1 MKKIVLIVGI
11 VLTSLCASAQY
22 MVVSNINKP
31 ADDESW
37 GFSNFT
43 DNIGVGYQL
52 NDDFVFGVQQ
62 SGDDWGLFGRYNI
75 SENLYLSAQ
84 TSEGVST
91 DSISVGVGYAVKF
104 WNNFYAE
111 PNYVWGV
118 SKEGEGEFK
127 IGIAYRF

>member
-1 MKKIVLIVGI
+1 MKKIVLIAGI

-22 MVVSNINKP
+22 MAVSNINKP
-31 ADDESW
+31 TDDESW

-52 NDDFVFGVQQ
+52 NDDFVLGVQQ

-84 TSEGVST
+84 TAEGVST
-91 DSISVGVGYAVKF
+91 DSMSVGVGYSVKF
-104 WNNFYAE
+104 WNSFYVE
-111 PNYVWGV
+111 PNYIWGV

>member
-11 VLTSLCASAQY
+11 ALTSLCASAQY

-62 SGDDWGLFGRYNI
+62 NGDDRGLFGRYNI

-91 DSISVGVGYAVKF
+91 DSVSVGVGYAVKF

>member
-52 NDDFVFGVQQ
+52 NDDFVLGVQQ
-62 SGDDWGLFGRYNI
+62 SGDDWGLFGRYNM
-75 SENLYLSAQ
+75 SDNLYLSAQ
-84 TSEGVST
+84 IPSDNSDEMK
-91 DSISVGVGYAVKF
+91 VGVGYTVKF
-104 WNNFYAE
+104 WNDFYVE
-111 PNYVWGV
+111 PNYVWET
-118 SKEGEGEFK
+118 SQDDEGEFK
-127 IGIAYRF
+127 IGITYRF

>member
-62 SGDDWGLFGRYNI
+62 NGDDWGLFGRYNI

-104 WNNFYAE
+104 WNSFYVE
-111 PNYVWGV
+111 PNYVLGV
-118 SKEGEGEFK
+118 SKEAEGEFK